1 MLVSTKEW
9 QEIEEKI
16 QSWNSLD
23 EIPPY
28 NEVEILRIFDKV
40 EQATFSLQVDSEALL
55 YSMLTFY
62 RLKRNVTDDHLNKH
76 LEQLKKESNHPMVA
90 DVQALKHYL
99 SIYNDIKE
107 TELAQFHIRETDFD
121 PVKLKKAKGLLTEMD
136 RLSQLKLIHTASNNR
151 IKKTYDQ
158 IFDQVEYIEDV
169 AETFVYTLEQRK
181 STKDIQPYN
190 EAVEKLSYYITLF
203 YDALP
208 SFIKAETTSNP
219 LDELTKMVGLDEVK
233 HYINHYYQYLKYQQK
248 RKEAGFQMVD
258 EQGLN
263 MVITGNPGTGKTTIA
278 RLLADIYYSLG
289 LLETNEVI
297 EVNRSQLVGSFM
309 GQSEENTLNYVK
321 KALGGVLFIDE
332 AYNLKREDQTGND
345 YGQAVIDTL
354 VSSMT
359 SKEYA
364 NKFAVIIAGYP
375 EEMQHF
381 LWSNQ
386 GLRSRFPD
394 GNYIKLPDFS
404 NEELL
409 QIAEDTALQNDYFF
423 TEQARHRFLSLI
435 EKARVDESFG
445 NARTVKD
452 LVLKVIFHIG
462 ASHELPLEDNWLAHM
477 RISEEDIA
485 ALDDQKDSTV
495 PMEQLEQLI
504 GLDNVKEE
512 VKKLSAFVQIQ
523 QKRKS
528 LQLPTVPVQLHSVFS
543 GNPGTGKTTVA
554 KLFAQILKQCG
565 LLKRGHLVVASRSDL
580 VAGFVGQ
587 TATKTK
593 NKIREALGGV
603 LFIDEAYA
611 LYRGEK
617 DFGKEA
623 IDTIVDE
630 MTKHNEN
637 IVIVLAGY
645 KNEME
650 RFIASNPGLES
661 RFKKYFHFQ
670 DYTKEELLEMVRY
683 HVQAFQY
690 QLDSN
695 VVEYLLKQFEDTT
708 INGNGRFVVNLIN
721 EAIQYQALR
730 IDMENPEIEQLE
742 LLTKKDFELAWKSI
756 RGTNQQ

>member
-1 MLVSTKEW
+1 MLVSTIEW

-23 EIPPY
+23 ENPPY
-28 NEVEILRIFDKV
+28 NEVEILRILDEV
-40 EQATFSLQVDSEALL
+40 EQASFLLQLDSEALL

-99 SIYNDIKE
+99 SIYNDFQE
-107 TELAQFHIRETDFD
+107 TDLAQFTIRETDFD
-121 PVKLKKAKGLLTEMD
+121 PVKLKKAKGLLTEME
-136 RLSQLKLIHTASNNR
+136 RLSKLKSIHTASNNR

-158 IFDQVEYIEDV
+158 IFEQVEYIEDV
-169 AETFVYTLEQRK
+169 AETVVYTLEQRK

-208 SFIKAETTSNP
+208 SFIKEDTTSDP
-219 LDELTKMVGLDEVK
+219 LDELTKMIGLDEVK
-233 HYINHYYQYLKYQQK
+233 DYINHYYHYLKYQQK

-278 RLLADIYYSLG
+278 RLLADIYYRLG

-364 NKFAVIIAGYP
+364 NKFAVIMAGYP
-375 EEMQHF
+375 DEMQHF

-485 ALDDQKDSTV
+485 ALDDQKDSSE

-637 IVIVLAGY
+637 IVIILAGY

-670 DYTKEELLEMVRY
+670 DYTKEELLKMVSY
-683 HVQAFQY
+683 HVQEFQY
-690 QLDSN
+690 QLDVD
-695 VVEYLLKQFEDTT
+695 VVDYLSKQFEDTT

-730 IDMENPEIEQLE
+730 LDMDTAEMEQLE

>member
-1 MLVSTKEW
+1 MSTIEW
-9 QEIEEKI
+9 KEIEEKI

-28 NEVEILRIFDKV
+28 NEIEILRILDKV
-40 EQATFSLQVDSEALL
+40 EQATFTLQVDSEALL
-55 YSMLTFY
+55 YSMLAFY

-76 LEQLKKESNHPMVA
+76 LEQLKQESNHPMIA

-99 SIYNDIKE
+99 SIYNDMQEIA
-107 TELAQFHIRETDFD
+107 LVQYHIRETDFD
-121 PVKLKKAKGLLTEMD
+121 PVKLKKAKALLTEMD
-136 RLSQLKLIHTASNNR
+136 RLSKLKSIHTASTNR

-158 IFDQVEYIEDV
+158 IFEQVEFIEDV
-169 AETFVYTLEQRK
+169 AESMVYTLEQRK
-181 STKDIQPYN
+181 STKEIQPYN

-208 SFIKAETTSNP
+208 SFIKKETTSDP
-219 LDELTKMVGLDEVK
+219 LDELTTMIGLDEVK
-233 HYINHYYQYLKYQQK
+233 DYINHYYQYLKYQQK

-278 RLLADIYYSLG
+278 RLLANIYYRLG

-332 AYNLKREDQTGND
+332 AYNLKREDQAGND

-364 NKFAVIIAGYP
+364 KKFAVIIAGYP
-375 EEMQHF
+375 DEMQHF

-394 GNYIKLPDFS
+394 GNFIKLPDFS

-423 TEQARHRFLSLI
+423 TEQARYRFLSLI

-462 ASHELPLEDNWLAHM
+462 ARHELPLADNWLVHM
-477 RISEEDIA
+477 RISEEDILV
-485 ALDDQKDSTV
+485 LDDQKGSAE

-512 VKKLSAFVQIQ
+512 VKKLSAFVQVQ

-528 LQLPTVPVQLHSVFS
+528 LQLPNVPVQLHSVFS

-554 KLFAQILKQCG
+554 KLFAQILKQSG

-593 NKIREALGGV
+593 NKVREALGGV

-623 IDTIVDE
+623 IDTLVDE

-637 IVIVLAGY
+637 IVIILAGY

-650 RFIASNPGLES
+650 RFITSNPGLES

-670 DYTKEELLEMVRY
+670 DYTKEELLEMLRY
-683 HVQAFQY
+683 HVREFQY
-690 QLDSN
+690 ELDDN
-695 VVEYLLKQFEDTT
+695 VIDYLLKQFEDTT
-708 INGNGRFVVNLIN
+708 ISGNGRFIVNLIN

-730 IDMENPEIEQLE
+730 LDIETEQIDKLK

>member
-1 MLVSTKEW
+1 MFVSTKNWKETE
-9 QEIEEKI
+9 EII

-23 EIPPY
+23 DIPPY
-28 NEVEILRIFDKV
+28 NEIEILRILDKV
-40 EQATFSLQVDSEALL
+40 EQATFSLHVDSEALL

-76 LEQLKKESNHPMVA
+76 LEQLKKKSKHPMIA
-90 DVQALKHYL
+90 EVQSLKHYL
-99 SIYNDIKE
+99 SIYNDFQEI
-107 TELAQFHIRETDFD
+107 ELVQYYIRETDFD
-121 PVKLKKAKGLLTEMD
+121 PVKLKKAKALLAEMD
-136 RLSQLKLIHTASNNR
+136 RLSKLKSIQTVSTNR
-151 IKKTYDQ
+151 IKKTYDR
-158 IFDQVEYIEDV
+158 IFEQVDLIQDV
-169 AETFVYTLEQRK
+169 AEAMVYTLEQRK
-181 STKDIQPYN
+181 STRDIQPYN
-190 EAVEKLSYYITLF
+190 EEIEKLSYYITIF
-203 YDALP
+203 YDSLP
-208 SFIKAETTSNP
+208 AFIKKETTSDP
-219 LDELTKMVGLDEVK
+219 LDELSSMIGLNEVK
-233 HYINHYYQYLKYQQK
+233 NYINYYYQYLKYQQK

-278 RLLADIYYSLG
+278 RLLANIYYRLG
-289 LLETNEVI
+289 LLETNKVV
-297 EVNRSQLVGSFM
+297 EVNRSQLVGSYM

-332 AYNLKREDQTGND
+332 AYNLKREDQSGND

-386 GLRSRFPD
+386 GLRSRFPE
-394 GNYIKLPDFS
+394 GNFIQLPNFS

-409 QIAEDTALQNDYFF
+409 QIAEETALQNDYFF
-423 TEQARHRFLSLI
+423 TEKARHRFLSLI

-462 ASHELPLEDNWLAHM
+462 ANHNLPLENNWLAHM
-477 RISEEDIA
+477 RIAEKDIT
-485 ALDDQKDSTV
+485 ALDDQRDSAE

-528 LQLPTVPVQLHSVFS
+528 LQLPSVPIQLHSVFS

-587 TATKTK
+587 TAIKTK

-603 LFIDEAYA
+603 LFIDEAYS

-623 IDTIVDE
+623 IDTLVDE

-637 IVIVLAGY
+637 IVIILAGY
-645 KNEME
+645 KKEME
-650 RFIASNPGLES
+650 QFIASNPGLES

-670 DYTKEELLEMVRY
+670 DYSNQELLEMIRY
-683 HVQAFQY
+683 HVKEYQY
-690 QLDSN
+690 QLDEDVIN
-695 VVEYLLKQFEDTT
+695 YLLKQLDDTP
-708 INGNGRFVVNLIN
+708 ISGNGRFVVNLIN

-730 IDMENPEIEQLE
+730 LDMETEEIEELG
-742 LLTKKDFELAWKSI
+742 LLTKKDVELAWKSV

>member
-1 MLVSTKEW
+1 MSTIEW
-9 QEIEEKI
+9 QEIEEKV

-28 NEVEILRIFDKV
+28 NEVEILRILDKV
-40 EQATFSLQVDSEALL
+40 EHASFSLQLDSEALL

-76 LEQLKKESNHPMVA
+76 IEQLKKESNHPMVA

-99 SIYNDIKE
+99 SIYNDFQE
-107 TELAQFHIRETDFD
+107 TDLAQFHIRETDFD
-121 PVKLKKAKGLLTEMD
+121 PVKLKKAKGLLTEME
-136 RLSQLKLIHTASNNR
+136 RLLKLKSIHTASTNR
-151 IKKTYDQ
+151 IKRTYDQ
-158 IFDQVEYIEDV
+158 IFEQVEYIEDV
-169 AETFVYTLEQRK
+169 AETVVYTLEQRK
-181 STKDIQPYN
+181 SSKDIQPYN

-208 SFIKAETTSNP
+208 SFIKEDTNSDP
-219 LDELTKMVGLDEVK
+219 LDELTKMIGLDEVK
-233 HYINHYYQYLKYQQK
+233 DYINHYYHYLKYQQK

-278 RLLADIYYSLG
+278 RLLADIYYRLG

-375 EEMQHF
+375 DEMQHF

-462 ASHELPLEDNWLAHM
+462 ASHELPLENNWLAHM

-485 ALDDQKDSTV
+485 ALDDQKDSTE

-504 GLDNVKEE
+504 GLNNVKEE

-637 IVIVLAGY
+637 IVIILAGY

-670 DYTKEELLEMVRY
+670 DYTKEELLEMVSY
-683 HVQAFQY
+683 HIQEFQY
-690 QLDSN
+690 QLDVD
-695 VVEYLLKQFEDTT
+695 VVDYLSKQFEDTN

-730 IDMENPEIEQLE
+730 LDMETAEMEQLE

>member
-1 MLVSTKEW
+1 MLVSTIEW

-23 EIPPY
+23 ENPPY
-28 NEVEILRIFDKV
+28 TEVEILRILDKV
-40 EQATFSLQVDSEALL
+40 EQASFILQLDSEALL

-99 SIYNDIKE
+99 SIYNDLQE
-107 TELAQFHIRETDFD
+107 TDLAQFTIRETDFD
-121 PVKLKKAKGLLTEMD
+121 PVKLKKAKGLLTEME
-136 RLSQLKLIHTASNNR
+136 RLSKLKSIHTASNNR

-158 IFDQVEYIEDV
+158 IFEQVEYIEDV
-169 AETFVYTLEQRK
+169 AETVVYTLEQRK

-208 SFIKAETTSNP
+208 SFIKEETTSDP
-219 LDELTKMVGLDEVK
+219 LDELTKMIGLDEVK
-233 HYINHYYQYLKYQQK
+233 DYINHYYHYLKYQQK

-278 RLLADIYYSLG
+278 RLLADIYYRLG

-364 NKFAVIIAGYP
+364 NKFAVIMAGYTD
-375 EEMQHF
+375 EMQHF

-462 ASHELPLEDNWLAHM
+462 ASHELPLEENWLAHM

-485 ALDDQKDSTV
+485 ALDDQKDSTE

-637 IVIVLAGY
+637 IVIILAGY

-670 DYTKEELLEMVRY
+670 DYIKEELLEMVSY
-683 HVQAFQY
+683 HVQEFQY
-690 QLDSN
+690 QLDVD
-695 VVEYLLKQFEDTT
+695 VVDYLSKQFEDTT

-730 IDMENPEIEQLE
+730 LDMETAEMEQLE

>member
-1 MLVSTKEW
+1 MFVSTIEW

-28 NEVEILRIFDKV
+28 NEIEILRILDKV

-99 SIYNDIKE
+99 SIYNDIQE
-107 TELAQFHIRETDFD
+107 TDLAQYHIRETDFD
-121 PVKLKKAKGLLTEMD
+121 PVKLKKAKALLAEMD
-136 RLSQLKLIHTASNNR
+136 RLSKLRSIHTASSNH

-158 IFDQVEYIEDV
+158 IFEQVEFIEDV
-169 AETFVYTLEQRK
+169 AESMVYTLEQRK
-181 STKDIQPYN
+181 STKEIQSYN
-190 EAVEKLSYYITLF
+190 EAVERLSYFITLF

-208 SFIKAETTSNP
+208 SFIKDETASDP
-219 LDELTKMVGLDEVK
+219 LDELSKMIGLDEVK
-233 HYINHYYQYLKYQQK
+233 DYINHYYQYLKYQQK

-278 RLLADIYYSLG
+278 RLLANIYYRLG

-375 EEMQHF
+375 DEMQHF

-386 GLRSRFPD
+386 GLRSRFPE
-394 GNYIKLPDFS
+394 GNFIKLPDFS

-409 QIAEDTALQNDYFF
+409 QIAEDAALQNDYFF
-423 TEQARHRFLSLI
+423 TEKARHRFLSLI

-485 ALDDQKDSTV
+485 TLDDQKDSTE

-528 LQLPTVPVQLHSVFS
+528 LKLPTVPVQLHSVFS

-587 TATKTK
+587 TAMKTK
-593 NKIREALGGV
+593 NKVREALGGV

-623 IDTIVDE
+623 IDTLVDE

-637 IVIVLAGY
+637 IVIILAGY

-661 RFKKYFHFQ
+661 RFKKYFQFQ

-683 HVQAFQY
+683 HVKEFEY
-690 QLDSN
+690 QLNDD
-695 VVEYLLKQFEDTT
+695 VIDYLLKHFEDTT
-708 INGNGRFVVNLIN
+708 ISGNGRFIVNLIN

-730 IDMENPEIEQLE
+730 LDIDTAQIENLE